1 MIRMLRQRD
10 VRNTLNALGAVLSTA
25 AEGVVGR

>member
-1 MIRMLRQRD
+1 MSRMLRQRD
-10 VRNTLNALGAVLSTA
+10 VRNTLNAPGTVLSPA